1 MAEFNVLGRSHV
13 RVDAM
18 DKVTGH
24 ATYAGDVYLPEMLM
38 CKVLTSARSHAR
50 IVSIDTSAAEGL
62 PGVRGVITGKDFPD
76 VFFGSGALR
85 DRRVMARDEVFYVG
99 EPVAAVAAEDE
110 MTAVEALSLIR
121 IEYEDLER
129 VVDPVASLIQA
140 QGDGGAAPVIVH
152 SDLED
157 FEGYG
162 FALGGNNCTM
172 LDADRGDV
180 DAAFAEAGLI
190 VEETYHTQ
198 AINQGFLEPMACV
211 ANVEANGRLTVWAS
225 TQGPYQV
232 RQQLASVLDMPIG
245 NIKIIAMELGGGFGA
260 KLRLALEAFPA
271 LLSMKTRRPV
281 KLVNTR
287 EETFTLNGP
296 RLETNIYL
304 KTAVTGEGIITAR
317 EARSIF
323 DVGAYLGAGPNS
335 GVGHGLGAY
344 NIPNFRLRS
353 YGVYTNKVYVG
364 SYRASGVADMTFAV
378 ESHMDVIAH
387 RLGLDPLEFRRRNA
401 LKEGDVGVSG
411 ARIPANGLS
420 EVLDALQEK
429 MALPPR
435 RLTDDDR
442 RTEGADTTDEKAGS
456 EPDAGKA
463 ARGVGIAV
471 GEWRSGS
478 GPSTAS
484 ISVNEDGTVGLLTGS
499 VDISGSDTSLAQIA
513 AEVLGLEMEQ
523 VIVARRDTD
532 LAPFT
537 GPSGGSRIVYSQGKA
552 VQMAAEDARDK
563 LLALAADR
571 LGVQA
576 DALGCEGGAVYVI
589 DNPPQ
594 SIGLGQLA
602 RMSLSS
608 RGGPVVGT
616 ASLSSMPY
624 NPVFNAQAAE
634 VLVDR
639 ETGQVRVTRFVQ
651 AQDVGLAVNPMG
663 VEGQLEGG
671 AVQGIGRA
679 LSEEIQIDPD
689 SGQIRNPSLATYLMP
704 LALDMP
710 EIENVLVE
718 VPSED
723 GPFGLRAVAEPPGFG
738 PPAAIANAIYDAVG
752 VRIRT
757 LPLSP
762 ERVLAAIQG
771 REPEDYGMD
780 AEVLRAAE
788 I

>member
-1 MAEFNVLGRSHV
+1 MAESDVHNFRVLGKNHV
-13 RVDAM
+13 RVDAL

-38 CKVLTSARSHAR
+38 CKVLTSTRSHAR
-50 IVSIDTSAAEGL
+50 IVSIDTSEAEAL

-99 EPVAAVAAEDE
+99 EPVAAVAADDE
-110 MTAVEALSLIR
+110 VTAVEALSLIKV
-121 IEYEDLER
+121 EYEDLNT
-129 VVDPVASLIQA
+129 VVDPL
-140 QGDGGAAPVIVH
+140 AAILPDSTEVH
-152 SDLED
+152 PDLPE

-180 DAAFAEAGLI
+180 DAAFAEADHI
-190 VEETYHTQ
+190 IEETYHTQ
-198 AINQGFLEPMACV
+198 PINQGFLEPMACV

-232 RQQLASVLDMPIG
+232 RQQLASVLEMPIG
-245 NIKIIAMELGGGFGA
+245 NIKIVAMEMGGGFGA

-271 LLSMKTRRPV
+271 LLAMKTHRPV

-304 KTAVTGEGIITAR
+304 KTAVTNDGRITAR
-317 EARSIF
+317 EGRSVF

-344 NIPNFRLRS
+344 DVPNFRLRS
-353 YGVYTNKVYVG
+353 YGVYTNKLYVG

-401 LKEGDVGVSG
+401 LKEGDVSVSG
-411 ARIPANGLS
+411 ARLPRNGLA
-420 EVLDALQEK
+420 EVMDALKEK
-429 MALPPR
+429 MEQPQNGGASDSDGG
-435 RLTDDDR
+435 RL
-442 RTEGADTTDEKAGS
+442 
-456 EPDAGKA
+456 
-463 ARGVGIAV
+463 ARGVGVAV

-513 AEVLGLEMEQ
+513 AEALGLEMEQ
-523 VIVARRDTD
+523 VIVAKRDTD

-563 LLALAADR
+563 LLGLAADR

-576 DALGCEGGAVYVI
+576 DALECEGGAVYVM

-608 RGGPVVGT
+608 RGGPIVGM

-624 NPVFNAQAAE
+624 NPVFNAQGAE

-689 SGQIRNPSLATYLMP
+689 TGRVRNASLATYLMP
-704 LALDMP
+704 LAIDMP

-738 PPAAIANAIYDAVG
+738 PPAAIANAIYNAVG

-771 REPEDYGMD
+771 REPDDYGMD
-780 AEVLRAAE
+780 VEVLRAAE
-788 I
+788 A

>member
-1 MAEFNVLGRSHV
+1 MAEFNVLGKNYV
-13 RVDAM
+13 RVDAL

-38 CKVLTSARSHAR
+38 CKVLTSPRSHAR
-50 IVSIDTSAAEGL
+50 IVSIDASAAEAL
-62 PGVRGVITGKDFPD
+62 PGVRAVITGGDFPD

-85 DRRVMARDEVFYVG
+85 DRRVMARGEVFYVG

-110 MTAVEALSLIR
+110 ITAMEALSLIKV
-121 IEYEDLER
+121 EYEDLDR
-129 VVDPVASLIQA
+129 VVDPVASLT
-140 QGDGGAAPVIVH
+140 GGATIVH
-152 SDLED
+152 PDLED
-157 FEGYG
+157 FEGYA
-162 FALGGNNCTM
+162 FALGGNNCAM

-180 DAAFAEAGLI
+180 DAAFAEADQVI
-190 VEETYHTQ
+190 EETYHTQ
-198 AINQGFLEPMACV
+198 PINQGFLEPMACV

-245 NIKIIAMELGGGFGA
+245 NIRIIAMELGGGFGA

-271 LLSMKTRRPV
+271 LLAMKTNRPV

-304 KTAVTGEGIITAR
+304 KTGVTRDGKITAR

-335 GVGHGLGAY
+335 CVGHGLGAY
-344 NIPNFRLRS
+344 DIPNFRLRS

-387 RLGLDPLEFRRRNA
+387 RLGLDPLEFRRLNA
-401 LKEGDVGVSG
+401 LKEGDVSVSG
-411 ARIPANGLS
+411 ARIPRHGLA
-420 EVLDALQEK
+420 EVMDALQEK
-429 MALPPR
+429 MSQPGN
-435 RLTDDDR
+435 
-442 RTEGADTTDEKAGS
+442 GADSGPS
-456 EPDAGKA
+456 NGRM

-484 ISVNEDGTVGLLTGS
+484 ISVNEDGTIGLLTGS

-513 AEVLGLEMEQ
+513 AEVLGLELEQ
-523 VIVARRDTD
+523 VIVAKRDTD

-552 VQMAAEDARDK
+552 VQMAAEDTRDK
-563 LLALAADR
+563 LLGLAADR
-571 LGVQA
+571 LGVQPE
-576 DALGCEGGAVYVI
+576 ALECEGGAVYVM

-594 SIGLGQLA
+594 SIVLGQLA

-608 RGGPVVGT
+608 RGGPIVGT

-624 NPVFNAQAAE
+624 NPVFNAQGAE

-639 ETGQVRVTRFVQ
+639 ETGQVKVTRFVQ

-689 SGQIRNPSLATYLMP
+689 TGQVRNPSLATYLMP
-704 LALDMP
+704 LAMDMP

-762 ERVLAAIQG
+762 ERVLSAMQG

-780 AEVLRAAE
+780 VEALRAAE
-788 I
+788 G

>member
-1 MAEFNVLGRSHV
+1 MAEFNVLGKNHV
-13 RVDAM
+13 RVDAL

-38 CKVLTSARSHAR
+38 CKVLTSPRSRAR
-50 IVSIDTSAAEGL
+50 IVSIDTSEAEAL
-62 PGVRGVITGKDFPD
+62 PGVRSVITGKDFPD

-99 EPVAAVAAEDE
+99 EPVAAVAADDE
-110 MTAVEALSLIR
+110 ITAVEALSLIR
-121 IEYEDLER
+121 MEYEDLDR
-129 VVDPVASLIQA
+129 IVDPVASLTGNTA
-140 QGDGGAAPVIVH
+140 TVH
-152 SDLED
+152 PDLED
-157 FEGYG
+157 FEGYA

-180 DAAFAEAGLI
+180 DATFAEADHI
-190 VEETYHTQ
+190 IEETYHTQ
-198 AINQGFLEPMACV
+198 PINQGFLEPMACV

-271 LLSMKTRRPV
+271 LLAMKTRRPV

-304 KTAVTGEGIITAR
+304 KTAVTNDGKITAR
-317 EARSIF
+317 EGRSIF

-344 NIPNFRLRS
+344 DIPNFRLRS

-387 RLGLDPLEFRRRNA
+387 KLGIDPLEFREKNA
-401 LKEGDVGVSG
+401 LKEGDVSVSG
-411 ARIPANGLS
+411 ARLPRHGLA
-420 EVLDALQEK
+420 EVMDALKEK
-429 MALPPR
+429 MAQPR
-435 RLTDDDR
+435 N
-442 RTEGADTTDEKAGS
+442 GADSDSDNGRM
-456 EPDAGKA
+456 

-513 AEVLGLEMEQ
+513 AEVLGLELEQ
-523 VIVARRDTD
+523 VIVAKRDTD

-563 LLALAADR
+563 LLGLAADR
-571 LGVQA
+571 LGVQP
-576 DALGCEGGAVYVI
+576 DALGCEGGVVYVM

-608 RGGPVVGT
+608 RGGPIVGA

-624 NPVFNAQAAE
+624 NPVFNAQGAE

-639 ETGQVRVTRFVQ
+639 ETGQVKVTRFVQ

-679 LSEEIQIDPD
+679 LSEEILIDAD
-689 SGQIRNPSLATYLMP
+689 TGQVRNPSLATYLMP
-704 LALDMP
+704 LAIDMP

-762 ERVLAAIQG
+762 ERVLAAMQG

-780 AEVLRAAE
+780 ADALRAAE
-788 I
+788 A

>member
-1 MAEFNVLGRSHV
+1 MPEFEVLGKNHI
-13 RVDAM
+13 RVDAA

-38 CKVLTSARSHAR
+38 CKVLTSTRSHAR
-50 IVSIDTSAAEGL
+50 IVGIDTSEAERL
-62 PGVRGVITGKDFPD
+62 PGVRAVITGRDFPD
-76 VFFGSGALR
+76 VHFGSGALR
-85 DRRVMARDEVFYVG
+85 DRYVMARDEVFYIG
-99 EPVAAVAAEDE
+99 ESVAAVAADDE
-110 MTAVEALSLIR
+110 VTALEALDLIR
-121 IEYEDLER
+121 VKYEDLDR
-129 VVDPVASLIQA
+129 VVDPLESMDPNSTV
-140 QGDGGAAPVIVH
+140 VH
-152 SDLED
+152 SDLPEFD
-157 FEGYG
+157 GFG
-162 FALGGNNCTM
+162 FAMGGNNCTM

-180 DAAFAEAGLI
+180 DEAFQSADHVI
-190 VEETYHTQ
+190 EETYHTQ
-198 AINQGFLEPMACV
+198 PINQGFLEPMACV
-211 ANVEANGRLTVWAS
+211 ANLEANGRITVWAS

-232 RQQLASVLDMPIG
+232 RAQLASVLDMPIG
-245 NIKIIAMELGGGFGA
+245 RIKVIAMELGGGFGA

-271 LLSMKTRRPV
+271 LLSMKTNRPV

-287 EETFTLNGP
+287 QETFTLNGP

-304 KTAVTGEGIITAR
+304 KTGVTNDGWIVAR
-317 EARSIF
+317 EARSVF

-335 GVGHGLGAY
+335 GVGHALGAY
-344 NIPNFRLRS
+344 DIPNFRLRS
-353 YGVYTNKVYVG
+353 YGVYTNKLYVG

-387 RLGLDPLEFRRRNA
+387 ELGMDPWEFRARNA
-401 LKEGDVGVSG
+401 LKEGDTNVSG
-411 ARIPANGLS
+411 AAVPSNGLK
-420 EVLDALQEK
+420 EVMDALKER
-429 MALPPR
+429 MALPKK
-435 RLTDDDR
+435 LE
-442 RTEGADTTDEKAGS
+442 EG
-456 EPDAGKA
+456 
-463 ARGVGIAV
+463 RGVGIAV

-484 ISVNEDGTVGLLTGS
+484 ISVNEDGTVSLLTGS

-513 AEVLGLEMEQ
+513 AESLGLELEQ
-523 VIVARRDTD
+523 VIVAKRDTD

-552 VQMAAEDARDK
+552 VQMAAEDTRSK

-576 DALGCEGGAVYVI
+576 EALECKGGWVYVQ
-589 DNPPQ
+589 DNPSQ
-594 SIGLGQLA
+594 SVGLGQLA
-602 RMSLSS
+602 RLSLNA
-608 RGGPVVGT
+608 RGGPVVGA

-624 NPVFNAQAAE
+624 APVFNAQGAE

-639 ETGQVRVTRFVQ
+639 ETGQVKVTRFVQ

-679 LSEEIQIDPD
+679 LSEEVLIDAD
-689 SGQIRNPSLATYLMP
+689 TGEVRNQSLATYLMP

-710 EIENVLVE
+710 EIENILVE
-718 VPSED
+718 VPSEE

-757 LPLSP
+757 LPLTA
-762 ERVLAAIQG
+762 ERVLAALHG
-771 REPEDYGMD
+771 EEYDHYAMD
-780 AEVLRAAE
+780 VESLRAAE
-788 I
+788 GETG

>member
-1 MAEFNVLGRSHV
+1 MAEFNVLGKSLV
-13 RVDAM
+13 RVDAY

-38 CKVLTSARSHAR
+38 CKVLTSPRSHAR
-50 IVSIDTSAAEGL
+50 IVSIDTSGAEAL
-62 PGVRGVITGKDFPD
+62 PSVRGVITGRDFPD

-85 DRRVMARDEVFYVG
+85 DRRIMARDEVFYVG
-99 EPVAAVAAEDE
+99 EPVAAVAADDE
-110 MTAVEALSLIR
+110 ITAVEALSLIKV
-121 IEYEDLER
+121 EYEDLDR
-129 VVDPVASLIQA
+129 VVDPVASLT
-140 QGDGGAAPVIVH
+140 GSTTTVH
-152 SDLED
+152 PDLEN

-180 DAAFAEAGLI
+180 DQAFAEADHVI
-190 VEETYHTQ
+190 EETYHTQ
-198 AINQGFLEPMACV
+198 PINQGFLEPMACV

-245 NIKIIAMELGGGFGA
+245 NIKIIAMEMGGGFGA

-271 LLSMKTRRPV
+271 FLAMKTHRPV

-296 RLETNIYL
+296 RLETNIYI
-304 KTAVTGEGIITAR
+304 KTAVTSDGNITGR
-317 EARSIF
+317 EARSVF

-344 NIPNFRLRS
+344 EIPNFRLRS

-387 RLGLDPLEFRRRNA
+387 KLSLDPLEFRRRNA
-401 LKEGDVGVSG
+401 LKEGDVSVSG
-411 ARIPANGLS
+411 ARIPRNGLA
-420 EVLDALQEK
+420 EVMDALKEK
-429 MALPPR
+429 MASSR
-435 RLTDDDR
+435 SGGDS
-442 RTEGADTTDEKAGS
+442 EAGN
-456 EPDAGKA
+456 GRM

-513 AEVLGLEMEQ
+513 AEVLGLELEQ
-523 VIVARRDTD
+523 VNVAKRDTD

-552 VQMAAEDARDK
+552 VEMAAGDTKDK
-563 LLALAADR
+563 LMALAADR

-576 DALGCEGGAVYVI
+576 DALDCEGGAVYVM

-608 RGGPVVGT
+608 RAGPIVGT

-624 NPVFNAQAAE
+624 NPVFNAQGAE

-679 LSEEIQIDPD
+679 LSEEILIDRD
-689 SGQIRNPSLATYLMP
+689 TGQVRNASLATYLMP
-704 LALDMP
+704 LAIDMP

-757 LPLSP
+757 LPLSA
-762 ERVLAAIQG
+762 ERVLAAMQG
-771 REPEDYGMD
+771 SDPEDYGLD
-780 AEVLRAAE
+780 AESLRSAE
-788 I
+788 A

>member
-1 MAEFNVLGRSHV
+1 MAESDIRNFRVLGKNHV
-13 RVDAM
+13 RVDAL

-38 CKVLTSARSHAR
+38 CKVLTSTSSHAR
-50 IVSIDTSAAEGL
+50 IVSIDTSEAESL

-99 EPVAAVAAEDE
+99 EPVAAVAADDE
-110 MTAVEALSLIR
+110 VTAVEALSLIR
-121 IEYEDLER
+121 VEYEDLDI
-129 VVDPVASLIQA
+129 VVDPLTAILPDSTE
-140 QGDGGAAPVIVH
+140 VH
-152 SDLED
+152 PDLPE

-172 LDADRGDV
+172 LDADRGDM
-180 DAAFAEAGLI
+180 DAAFAEADHI
-190 VEETYHTQ
+190 IEETYHTQ
-198 AINQGFLEPMACV
+198 PINQGFLEPMACV

-245 NIKIIAMELGGGFGA
+245 NIKIVAMEMGGGFGA

-271 LLSMKTRRPV
+271 LLAMKTHRPV

-304 KTAVTGEGIITAR
+304 KTAVTNDGRITAR
-317 EARSIF
+317 EGRSVF

-344 NIPNFRLRS
+344 DIPNFRLRS
-353 YGVYTNKVYVG
+353 YGVYTNKLYVG

-401 LKEGDVGVSG
+401 LKEGDVSVSG
-411 ARIPANGLS
+411 ARLPRNGLA
-420 EVLDALQEK
+420 EVMDALKEK
-429 MALPPR
+429 MEQPQNGGASDSDGD
-435 RLTDDDR
+435 RL
-442 RTEGADTTDEKAGS
+442 
-456 EPDAGKA
+456 
-463 ARGVGIAV
+463 ARGVGVAV

-513 AEVLGLEMEQ
+513 AEALGLEMEQ
-523 VIVARRDTD
+523 VVVAKRDTD

-563 LLALAADR
+563 LLGLAADR

-576 DALGCEGGAVYVI
+576 DALECEGGAVYVM

-594 SIGLGQLA
+594 SIGLSQLA

-608 RGGPVVGT
+608 RGGPIVGT

-624 NPVFNAQAAE
+624 NPVFNAQGAE

-689 SGQIRNPSLATYLMP
+689 TGRVRNPSLATYLMP
-704 LALDMP
+704 LAIDMP

-771 REPEDYGMD
+771 REPDDYGMD
-780 AEVLRAAE
+780 VEALRAAE
-788 I
+788 A